1 MDSSKLSRHEIVA
14 MVGGLLLGV
23 GLFLPWYEA
32 ITRRASINGE
42 PGSAAGVKFTGWEVH
57 DIQRWLWLAA
67 AVAPFILA
75 YIVIRGHAL
84 SWARGEMTAVV
95 SIAAFGLIGYAGI
108 IDKPGEPKGL
118 ISLKYGWFLAMLGVI
133 AMLVGSALR
142 ASRSERPRKPP
153 GVL

>member
-1 MDSSKLSRHEIVA
+1 MDSSKLSRHELVA
-14 MVGGLLLGV
+14 MVGGLLLGI
-23 GLFLPWYEA
+23 GLFLPWYDA
-32 ITRRASINGE
+32 ITKRASINGE
-42 PGSAAGVKFTGWEVH
+42 PGSAEGVTFTGWEVH

-67 AVAPFILA
+67 AAAPFILA

-95 SIAAFGLIGYAGI
+95 SIAAFGLIAYAGL
-108 IDKPGEPKGL
+108 IDRPGEPSGL
-118 ISLKYGWFLAMLGVI
+118 IGLEWGWWVAFLGVLL
-133 AMLVGSALR
+133 MLVGSALR